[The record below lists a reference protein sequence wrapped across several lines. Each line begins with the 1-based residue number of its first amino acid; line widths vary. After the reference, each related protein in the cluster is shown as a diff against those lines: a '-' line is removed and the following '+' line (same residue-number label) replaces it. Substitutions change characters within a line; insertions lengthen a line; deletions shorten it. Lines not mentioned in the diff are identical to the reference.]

1 MDDRPPKSAA
11 RVGEIT
17 ITRVDREIRVLKR
30 IVFLKN
36 GYTGRKF
43 VKKAHGLTPS
53 YIFCVLKFA
62 LHGLLGCCHTV
73 IAARET

>member
-1 MDDRPPKSAA
+1 MDDQPPEPAA

-36 GYTGRKF
+36 GYTGRSLYKR
-43 VKKAHGLTPS
+43 
-53 YIFCVLKFA
+53 
-62 LHGLLGCCHTV
+62 LLV
-73 IAARET
+73 